1 MKAIT
6 ILKEILLFIILILIQ
21 VLLLNRI
28 TVFGYATPIL
38 YIYFT
43 VKLPI
48 SRNRFY
54 VIISGFLLGLITDI
68 FLNTPGMNAAA
79 TTVVSSFKPMILRMF
94 YPKEEFEDFVPNIY
108 ESTLAFVKYVFAIV
122 LVHQLILFTIE
133 SFTILNITST
143 LIRIGASSMLTIIL
157 ILALDLFSFKN
168 KK

>member
-79 TTVVSSFKPMILRMF
+79 TTAAASFRPLILRMF

-108 ESTLAFVKYVFAIV
+108 ESTPAFVKYVFAIV